1 MEAAEILFFITWLGQ
16 SCFLI
21 EAKDVRILI
30 DPFGG
35 KVGYPV
41 QPVKADIVTVSHE
54 HFDHNNVEMAEG
66 SPVVLR
72 GLTKGGAD
80 WAKIDYQ
87 GKGVK
92 IRTVN
97 VYHDDKQGA
106 QRGKD
111 AIFIYEI
118 GGLQVVHTGD
128 LGHPL
133 TDEQVKQIGPVDI
146 LMLCVGGFYT
156 IGPDEAKTAAKLL
169 KPRILIP
176 MHFKT
181 EDTPN
186 LPIGGVDAF
195 LEGWDK
201 VVREKD
207 ARFGVPK
214 DLSGFPRGQTT
225 VVVLPFLG
233 EGK

>member
-21 EAKDVRILI
+21 ESKEVRILI
-30 DPFGG
+30 DPFGA

-41 QPVKADIVTVSHE
+41 HPLKADIVTVSHE
-54 HFDHNNVEMAEG
+54 HFDHNNVDMAED
-66 SPVVLR
+66 SPIVLR
-72 GLTKGGAD
+72 GLTKSGAD
-80 WAKIDYQ
+80 WAKVDYQ

-92 IRTVN
+92 IRTVG
-97 VYHDDKQGA
+97 VYHDDASGA
-106 QRGKD
+106 KRGKN
-111 AIFIYEI
+111 AIFLYEI
-118 GGLQVVHTGD
+118 GGLRVVHTGD

-133 TDEQVKQIGPVDI
+133 SEEQVKQVGPVDI
-146 LMLCVGGFYT
+146 LMICVGGYFT
-156 IGPDEAKTAAKLL
+156 VGPEEATAVAKAL
-169 KPRILIP
+169 KPRVLIP

-181 EDTPN
+181 EDTPS

-195 LEGWDK
+195 LKGWDK

-207 ARFGVPK
+207 ARWGAPK
-214 DLSGFPRGQTT
+214 DLAGFPPGQTT

-233 EGK
+233 EEK